1 MLSSLVQN
9 IMQTDLNGPKQV
21 LLLEQKERV
30 FENLFPLQFVNIGIA
45 SNSLYLIGRSWH
57 TETDDTRPA
66 DGLAEGIK

>member
-30 FENLFPLQFVNIGIA
+30 FENLFPLQFVNVGTA
-45 SNSLYLIGRSWH
+45 SNSLYFIGRSWH
-57 TETDDTRPA
+57 TETYDTASGRCFS
-66 DGLAEGIK
+66 